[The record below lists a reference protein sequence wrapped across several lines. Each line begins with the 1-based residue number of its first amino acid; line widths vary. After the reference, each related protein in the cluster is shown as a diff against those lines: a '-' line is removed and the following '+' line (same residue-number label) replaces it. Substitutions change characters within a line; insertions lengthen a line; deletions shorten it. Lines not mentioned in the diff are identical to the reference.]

1 MFEYWDITDVYKAL
15 MALAAG
21 AILGME
27 RELKDKAA
35 GLKTISVI
43 CLGSC
48 LFTILSLKIG
58 DQYADAGRIAS
69 YVVSGIGFLGAGV
82 IFKDGFTVSG
92 LTTASVIWIAA
103 AIGMA
108 IGFGQV
114 YAGIIFLLAC
124 LLIIYSGRFLNKQL
138 LSGRTNRILKIV
150 LPENN
155 AALKE
160 QVVKDIK
167 PYTRNMEQVRLE
179 SYPDKIVVMLSVTV
193 ATKKLAE
200 MESFLIGEQRIE
212 SFEW

>member
-114 YAGIIFLLAC
+114 YAGIVFLLAC

-179 SYPDKIVVMLSVTV
+179 SYPDKIIVMLSVTV

>member
-1 MFEYWDITDVYKAL
+1 MFESWDILDVYKAL
-15 MALAAG
+15 MALTAG

-58 DQYADAGRIAS
+58 DQYADSGRIAS
-69 YVVSGIGFLGAGV
+69 YVVSGIGFFGAGV
-82 IFKDGFTVSG
+82 IFKDGFAVSG

-108 IGFGQV
+108 IGFGEV
-114 YAGIIFLLAC
+114 FAAIIFLVAC
-124 LLIIYSGRFLNKQL
+124 LIIIYSGRFLNKQL
-138 LSGRTNRILKIV
+138 LSGRANKVLKIV

-155 AALKE
+155 IDRKQ
-160 QVVKDIK
+160 QVVQAIR
-167 PYTRNMEQVRLE
+167 PYTRSLEQIRLE
-179 SYPDKIVVMLSVTV
+179 AVAGKIIVTFNVVV
-193 ATKKLAE
+193 ASKMMAE
-200 MESFLIGEQRIE
+200 LERFLINAPDIE
-212 SFEW
+212 SFEL

>member
-1 MFEYWDITDVYKAL
+1 MFESWDIIDVYKAL
-15 MALAAG
+15 MAVAAG

-48 LFTILSLKIG
+48 LFTVLSLKIG

-108 IGFGQV
+108 IGFGEV
-114 YAGIIFLLAC
+114 FAAIIFLSSC
-124 LLIIYSGRFLNKQL
+124 LIIIYSGRFLNTKL
-138 LSGRTNRILKIV
+138 LSGRANRVLRIV
-150 LPENN
+150 LAESNME
-155 AALKE
+155 LKQ
-160 QVVKDIK
+160 QVSQDIRL
-167 PYTRNMEQVRLE
+167 YARSVEQVRME
-179 SYPDKIVVMLSVTV
+179 SVAGKIIVTFNIVVASRRMIEL
-193 ATKKLAE
+193 
-200 MESFLIGEQRIE
+200 ESFLIGAPHIE
-212 SFEW
+212 SFEL

>member
-48 LFTILSLKIG
+48 LFTILSLKTG
-58 DQYADAGRIAS
+58 DQYTDSARIAS

-82 IFKDGFTVSG
+82 IFKDGFSVSG

-114 YAGIIFLLAC
+114 FAGIVFLVAC
-124 LLIIYSGRFLNKQL
+124 LIIIYSGRFLNNQL
-138 LSGRTNRILKIV
+138 LSGRTNRVLKIV

-155 AALKE
+155 AVLKQ
-160 QVVKDIK
+160 QVVNDIR

-179 SYPDKIVVMLSVTV
+179 SYPDKIVVMFSVTV
-193 ATKKLAE
+193 ATRKLAE
-200 MESFLIGEQRIE
+200 LESFLIGEKRIE

>member
-1 MFEYWDITDVYKAL
+1 MFESWDIIDVYKAL

-48 LFTILSLKIG
+48 LFTVLSLKIG

-82 IFKDGFTVSG
+82 IFKDGFSVSG

-108 IGFGQV
+108 IGFGEV
-114 YAGIIFLLAC
+114 FAAIIFLAAC
-124 LLIIYSGRFLNKQL
+124 LIIIYSGRFLNAKL
-138 LSGRTNRILKIV
+138 LSGRANKVLKIV
-150 LPENN
+150 IPEHNMDR
-155 AALKE
+155 KQ
-160 QVVKDIK
+160 QVLQAIK

-179 SYPDKIVVMLSVTV
+179 SVAGKIIVTCNIVVAAKRM
-193 ATKKLAE
+193 AE
-200 MESFLIGEQRIE
+200 LENFLIGAPHIE
-212 SFEW
+212 SFEL

>member
-114 YAGIIFLLAC
+114 FSGVVFLLAC
-124 LLIIYSGRFLNKQL
+124 LIIIYSGRFLNKKL

-150 LPENN
+150 LQENN
-155 AALKE
+155 AALKQ
-160 QVVKDIK
+160 QVVNDIK

-179 SYPDKIVVMLSVTV
+179 SYPDKIIVMLSVTV

-200 MESFLIGEQRIE
+200 LECFLIGEKRIE